1 MQFPLILARDLPLG
15 SPTIGTGDT
24 IPVIRGTGR
33 TERISADALA
43 ASYINY
49 IDSAPTSPNVIGKE
63 NAIAIDR
70 AGIYSYKEG
79 TWGKSPRVT
88 THWEDLDENSRF
100 LLTNRALNLSEQEIK
115 NVRESIDIKNAT
127 TDNSGLVK
135 LATSIDANDGGV
147 LTGQQVIDYVS
158 TQLESITG
166 EITSTSS
173 KSISNYTGDVLIK
186 GPNGELLMTYNTS
199 NKTLY
204 LGSDSVNVVIRSKN
218 GTQVQ
223 NSNDTTIATIN

>member
-24 IPVIRGTGR
+24 LPIIRGNGKA
-33 TERISADALA
+33 ERISADVLV

-49 IDSAPTSPNVIGKE
+49 IDSAPTSPNVIGEE
-63 NAIAIDR
+63 NAIAFDR
-70 AGIYSYKEG
+70 DGMYSYKEG
-79 TWGKSPRVT
+79 TWGKSPRVI

-135 LATSIDANDGGV
+135 LATTIDANDGGV

-158 TQLESITG
+158 TQLESITN

-173 KSISNYTGDVLIK
+173 KSISNYVGDVLIK
-186 GPNGELLMTYNTS
+186 GPNGEILMTYNTS
-199 NKTLY
+199 NKILY
-204 LGSDSVNVVIRSKN
+204 LGSDSVDVVIRSKN
-218 GTQVQ
+218 GIQAQ
-223 NSNDTTIATIN
+223 NSNDNTIVTIN